1 MQKFTRESQGIFK
14 VPKPLQITKRAT
26 FDQQGIRTTHEEELK
41 DSSNLNEVDILEGKR
56 NSPKN
61 IKSFPTYDIE
71 MVDAW
76 NVTEQ
81 FKYKTQV
88 FNIYGQ

>member
-1 MQKFTRESQGIFK
+1 
-14 VPKPLQITKRAT
+14 
-26 FDQQGIRTTHEEELK
+26 LK
-41 DSSNLNEVDILEGKR
+41 DSSNLNEIDILEGKR

-88 FNIYGQ
+88 FNIYG